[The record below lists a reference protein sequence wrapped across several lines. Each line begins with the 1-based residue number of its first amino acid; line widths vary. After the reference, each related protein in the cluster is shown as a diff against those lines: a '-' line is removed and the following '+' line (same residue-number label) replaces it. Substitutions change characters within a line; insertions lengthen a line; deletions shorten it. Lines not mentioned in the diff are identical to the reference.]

1 MITPG
6 AILIK
11 KGTLLPEPLRLGTD
25 CLQAAGWASVS
36 NALDSHEVERK
47 LSTGGWTFIY
57 TAGALRTTTVGFDRA
72 KMIHAALKRLLASV
86 KQHQCNCLE
95 IDDVTTRSFLGMPYI
110 SVSGHSR
117 NIQKGVLFTSN
128 A

>member
-25 CLQAAGWASVS
+25 AQATGWASVT
-36 NALDSHEVERK
+36 NTLDSHELEQK

-57 TAGALRTTTVGFDRA
+57 IAGAIRTTVFGFDRA

-86 KQHQCNCLE
+86 KLQKCNCLE
-95 IDDVTTRSFLGMPYI
+95 IDDITTRSFLGMPYV
-110 SVSGHSR
+110 SVSGHTR
-117 NIQKGVLFTSN
+117 NIQKGVLF
-128 A
+128 AAVA